1 MGSEDSTWNLILQ
14 GLSMEVVRSTTT
26 EQRFSVWFSWISCFW
41 KETMGHPKKKKK
53 KKVYNKIL
61 QKKNTKI
68 TQIGELNNSKNRPT
82 SKLPCKKYIMQIIL
96 LLCK

>member
-41 KETMGHPKKKKK
+41 KETMGHPGKK
-53 KKVYNKIL
+53 KKVNIYLVIL
-61 QKKNTKI
+61 QKKFLKR

-82 SKLPCKKYIMQIIL
+82 SKLPCKKS
-96 LLCK
+96 CK